1 MKTDEC
7 TTLPLALVYCLCLF
21 LQQFPGVFKIQMM
34 WPYLRNTCWLKIL
47 RAQEKRFNLCSTQL
61 VYKAFNKSLRDS
73 ISKEIKHCFL
83 SMASMHMR
91 CLKRFEHSGHSLFL
105 PYSLFH
111 VTHLSPQICR
121 RTTEPTPLMPGHRSG
136 VIFAYFTF
144 SLTES
149 VISVWI
155 RNPIFSVSQ
164 EKKIKHIFFICLHS
178 SLTEQSRQC

>member
-1 MKTDEC
+1 MNYSAGFQRQHPSSCVWNRHNEQEAA
-7 TTLPLALVYCLCLF
+7 PA
-21 LQQFPGVFKIQMM
+21 
-34 WPYLRNTCWLKIL
+34 LKIL

-73 ISKEIKHCFL
+73 ISKEIKYCFL

-91 CLKRFEHSGHSLFL
+91 CLKHFEYSGHSLFL

-111 VTHLSPQICR
+111 VTHLSPQICK
-121 RTTEPTPLMPGHRSG
+121 RTTEPTPLMPGRRSG

-149 VISVWI
+149 VNGVWI